1 MLVSFRF
8 VQDLFKQTAKCLSH
22 KIVEKTE
29 GLAPDKG
36 NIVEQPCFTYAV
48 SGPDSWSMDWNP
60 LELSTK
66 AVRPVYWQIISVHV

>member
-1 MLVSFRF
+1 MIVLVPYSGILFIGVSEQGCLVSFLF

-36 NIVEQPCFTYAV
+36 NIVEQ
-48 SGPDSWSMDWNP
+48 
-60 LELSTK
+60 
-66 AVRPVYWQIISVHV
+66 